1 MASVVNLRTLRLRSG
16 EQHRDRY
23 DVPLESFQLGGQR
36 YLPVPH
42 AAAAEL
48 AVTRA
53 SSGMVL
59 ELGFS
64 LRLHGPCFRCLED
77 AALDL
82 RIRAREYQA
91 TAPDADEELRS
102 PYVDEDRLDLA
113 AWARDATALK
123 LPEQILCRPDCAGLC
138 ALCGRNL
145 NDEPHE
151 HEAEATD
158 PRWHALAELRDRL

>member
-16 EQHRDRY
+16 EQHRDHH
-23 DVPLESFQLGGQR
+23 DVPLEPYQLAGQR
-36 YLPVPH
+36 YLPVPQ

-59 ELGFS
+59 ELAFPV
-64 LRLHGPCFRCLED
+64 RLHGPCFRCLED

-82 RIRAREYQA
+82 RVRAREYHA
-91 TAPDADEELRS
+91 TSPHADEELRS
-102 PYVDEDRLDLA
+102 PYVDEERLDLA

-123 LPEQILCRPDCAGLC
+123 LPAQILCRLDCAGLC
-138 ALCGRNL
+138 ALCGVNL

-151 HEAEATD
+151 HEAGATD
-158 PRWHALAELRDRL
+158 PRWDVLAELRDRL